1 MSTQEERILNSG
13 YRAQSAMYRSP
24 CVSPRSGACARTP
37 CDSWV
42 KAKAKSKSISDNVG
56 LGHNTSRQRESNT
69 FSHFTSATAHHISWL
84 SLGSVCAS
92 YTSNHL
98 GAFLSR
104 LNLVQKNK
112 TSAAGPK
119 KSIYHICT
127 AQAAVAFS
135 SRDAHPGGVIYTTR
149 GLATPRGGLR
159 PLWNNKLRFP
169 SSNVPFVQRT
179 GRLYRLPFWL
189 WVVALCTI
197 PANIAGDD
205 GSESYQ
211 CPAACCAPVTKKPSA
226 QRRPFGAWR
235 GQPCTCLR
243 NPSQASTSRPSLLG
257 QHPRLQGM
265 LISCQKEKE
274 VLSKSIPILFG
285 SHDSVCRC

>member
-135 SRDAHPGGVIYTTR
+135 SRDAHPGG
-149 GLATPRGGLR
+149 
-159 PLWNNKLRFP
+159 
-169 SSNVPFVQRT
+169 SSIQR
-179 GRLYRLPFWL
+179 
-189 WVVALCTI
+189 VALQPQEVVYDLCETTSCVFHR
-197 PANIAGDD
+197 PMFHLYSGQAGFT
-205 GSESYQ
+205 GF
-211 CPAACCAPVTKKPSA
+211 
-226 QRRPFGAWR
+226 PFDYG
-235 GQPCTCLR
+235 L
-243 NPSQASTSRPSLLG
+243 
-257 QHPRLQGM
+257 
-265 LISCQKEKE
+265 
-274 VLSKSIPILFG
+274 
-285 SHDSVCRC
+285 